1 VKTDAQLILEARR
14 EADAF
19 GELFRR
25 HAQAVHSWLR
35 ARGGE
40 RIAGELTAE
49 TFAQAALSL
58 RRFRDEA
65 GGSALP
71 WLLGIARNLL
81 RRSLERERIEAKAR
95 RRLGMPIVSY
105 DPEIEGV
112 DRRADAERLAP
123 EIAAA
128 LAQLPEAQRD
138 ALELR
143 VVRELTYDE
152 VAATLDC
159 TPLAAR
165 IRVSRALTSLSR
177 LLKGA
182 VP

>member
-1 VKTDAQLILEARR
+1 MRTDAELIRETARN
-14 EADAF
+14 ADAF

-25 HAQAVHSWLR
+25 HAQAVHSWLN

-40 RIAGELTAE
+40 RVAGELTAE
-49 TFAQAALSL
+49 TFAQAALGL

-81 RRSLERERIEAKAR
+81 RRSLERERIEANAR
-95 RRLGMPIVSY
+95 RRLGMPLVSY
-105 DPEIEGV
+105 DQETEAADG
-112 DRRADAERLAP
+112 RADARRLAP
-123 EIAAA
+123 A
-128 LAQLPEAQRD
+128 LAEALGQLPTAQRE

-143 VVRELTYDE
+143 VVRELAYDE

-182 VP
+182 VQ

>member
-1 VKTDAQLILEARR
+1 MKTDAELIREARGN
-14 EADAF
+14 ADAF

-49 TFAQAALSL
+49 TFAQAVLSL

-81 RRSLERERIEAKAR
+81 RRSLERERIEARAR
-95 RRLGMPIVSY
+95 LRLGMPL
-105 DPEIEGV
+105 DPYEPETDAA
-112 DRRADAERLAP
+112 DRRADAQRLGPVLA
-123 EIAAA
+123 EA
-128 LAQLPEAQRD
+128 LEQLPAAQRK

-143 VVRELTYDE
+143 VVRELAYDE

-182 VP
+182 VQ

>member
-1 VKTDAQLILEARR
+1 VKTDAQLIREARR
-14 EADAF
+14 DAEAF
-19 GELFRR
+19 GELYRR

-40 RIAGELTAE
+40 RIAGELAAE

-81 RRSLERERIEAKAR
+81 RRSLERERIEARAR

-105 DPEIEGV
+105 EHDAV
-112 DRRADAERLAP
+112 DGRMDAESLAP
-123 EIAAA
+123 ALAAA
-128 LAQLPEAQRD
+128 LEQLPPRQRD

-143 VVRELTYDE
+143 VVRELAYDE
-152 VAATLDC
+152 VAARLAC
-159 TPLAAR
+159 TPAAAR
-165 IRVSRALTSLSR
+165 IRVMRALNSLSR

-182 VP
+182 MS

>member
-1 VKTDAQLILEARR
+1 MKTDAELIREARR
-14 EADAF
+14 DADAF
-19 GELFRR
+19 GELFSR
-25 HAQAVHSWLR
+25 HAQSVHSWLR
-35 ARGGE
+35 ARSGE

-49 TFAQAALSL
+49 TFAQAALGL

-81 RRSLERERIEAKAR
+81 RRSLERERIEAGAR
-95 RRLGMPIVSY
+95 RRLGMPLCSY
-105 DPEIEGV
+105 EV
-112 DRRADAERLAP
+112 DTDALDDRVDVERLAP
-123 EIAAA
+123 AIASA
-128 LAQLPEAQRD
+128 LEQLPPTQRD

-143 VVRELTYDE
+143 VVRELAYDE
-152 VAATLDC
+152 VASSLGC
-159 TPLAAR
+159 TPVAAR
-165 IRVSRALTSLSR
+165 IRVMRALTSLSR

>member
-1 VKTDAQLILEARR
+1 MKTDAELIREARR
-14 EADAF
+14 DPDAF

-25 HAQAVHSWLR
+25 HAQVVQSWLR

-49 TFAQAALSL
+49 TFAQAALGL
-58 RRFRDEA
+58 HRFRDEA

-81 RRSLERERIEAKAR
+81 RRSLERERIEASAR
-95 RRLGMPIVSY
+95 RRLGMPLNPY
-105 DPEIEGV
+105 EPETDAA
-112 DRRADAERLAP
+112 DRRADAQRLAP
-123 EIAAA
+123 A
-128 LAQLPEAQRD
+128 LAEALDQLPAAQRE

-143 VVRELTYDE
+143 VVRELAYDE

-159 TPLAAR
+159 SPLAAR